1 MNQIYKY
8 LEASLALI
16 TINAFIARQYTPGI
30 FMRGIMN
37 RTDAFVHKSGSDLN
51 H

>member
-8 LEASLALI
+8 VEASLALI
-16 TINAFIARQYTPGI
+16 TIKAFIARQYTPGI
-30 FMRGIMN
+30 FMRGIVK
-37 RTDAFVHKSGSDLN
+37 RTDAFVHKSGNDLN